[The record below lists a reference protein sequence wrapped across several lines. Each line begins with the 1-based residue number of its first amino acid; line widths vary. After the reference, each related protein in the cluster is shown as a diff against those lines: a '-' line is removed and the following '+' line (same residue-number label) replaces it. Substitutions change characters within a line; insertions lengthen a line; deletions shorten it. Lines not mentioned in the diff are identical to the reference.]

1 MDSSAPFSL
10 YVEQRPTAVPL
21 AIAPETWETWF
32 QRWWDGLTLADLSAA
47 GEPLEIAAKPS
58 ASASLILV
66 DDAEIHQ
73 FNQQYR
79 QIDRPT
85 DVLAFALLDGGLPP
99 FLDPDEPLE
108 LGDVVISL
116 ETADRQARDRGH
128 PLDLEV
134 AWLAT
139 HGLLHLAGWD
149 HPDDAQL
156 QRMLDR
162 QRQLLHASGHPID
175 ALAIA

>member
-1 MDSSAPFSL
+1 MDSPAPFSL
-10 YVEQRPTAVPL
+10 YVEQRPTAVAL
-21 AIAPETWETWF
+21 AIAPETWEIWF
-32 QRWWDGLTLADLSAA
+32 QQWWDDLTLADLSAA
-47 GEPLEIAAKPS
+47 GEPLAIAAKPS
-58 ASASLILV
+58 ASASLMLV

-73 FNQQYR
+73 LNRDYR
-79 QIDRPT
+79 QVDRPT

-116 ETADRQARDRGH
+116 ATAERQARDRGH

-149 HPDDAQL
+149 HPDEAEL
-156 QRMLDR
+156 LKMLDR
-162 QRQLLHASGHPID
+162 QRRLLCASGHPVD
-175 ALAIA
+175 ALAVS